1 MVERSP
7 SVFPT
12 QFAMFTPIIE
22 KTFLKNRTKI
32 IAFLEEHKTIA
43 AYQLNTQIYSLKTV
57 IDYPTLYARVLQ
69 INTNV

>member
-7 SVFPT
+7 SVFPP
-12 QFAMFTPIIE
+12 QFTMFTPIIE
-22 KTFLKNRTKI
+22 KSFLTNRADI
-32 IAFLEEHKTIA
+32 LAFLEERKTIA

-69 INTNV
+69 INTA